1 MKGALLV
8 LALLVTREL
17 GIKMA
22 EACPSFYAVLGVL
35 SLGSKTLLDTSL
47 NLVNATEPEKVAM
60 GKIQDCYNEAGV
72 ITKISDLIIMNPL
85 SSMETDTAKDK
96 HLDSLSPPHKEIQAG
111 GKAADQQG
119 HGLPPLCKQSQ
130 GQRQAGP
137 ARNNGYPAAL
147 WAPFVLK
154 S

>member
-72 ITKISDLIIMNPL
+72 ITKISDLIIMVRGA
-85 SSMETDTAKDK
+85 S
-96 HLDSLSPPHKEIQAG
+96 IAG
-111 GKAADQQG
+111 VD
-119 HGLPPLCKQSQ
+119 
-130 GQRQAGP
+130 
-137 ARNNGYPAAL
+137 
-147 WAPFVLK
+147 F
-154 S
+154 

>member
-72 ITKISDLIIMNPL
+72 ITKISDLIIMGTITTSPECISHALSTLTTDVQEGISKLTPL
-85 SSMETDTAKDK
+85 
-96 HLDSLSPPHKEIQAG
+96 G
-111 GKAADQQG
+111 
-119 HGLPPLCKQSQ
+119 
-130 GQRQAGP
+130 R
-137 ARNNGYPAAL
+137 
-147 WAPFVLK
+147 
-154 S
+154 

>member
-72 ITKISDLIIMNPL
+72 ITKISDLIVMV
-85 SSMETDTAKDK
+85 TY
-96 HLDSLSPPHKEIQAG
+96 SPSPNSHPDEIHAGYCNMPHSNRSCNR
-111 GKAADQQG
+111 
-119 HGLPPLCKQSQ
+119 GLHN
-130 GQRQAGP
+130 RQE
-137 ARNNGYPAAL
+137 L
-147 WAPFVLK
+147 
-154 S
+154 